1 MIPKNPN
8 WSPLPEK
15 NIVMKRKLIEIAFIE
30 LLLLIVIPAS
40 AQEQQA
46 HAVETAKARTEV
58 LRPAIWVPGTVIS
71 RHDSRI
77 AAEVAGKL
85 ISVAEVGE
93 RFRAGEV
100 LARINDREL
109 QLELRNTRS
118 QKLRLQSRFDY
129 LQRQLSRLSS
139 LARSNSAA
147 EAELDQ
153 LGAERDMLKQDME
166 TASVAIDRTLY
177 DIERTRIVAPFD
189 GVVVERMQ
197 QPGEYLSE
205 ASEVVRL
212 VNLDEL
218 EIRVQAP
225 LNVARHV
232 NAGDR
237 VEVRGAADSIH
248 TEVRTIVPVGDD
260 NSRMLQLRLY
270 LQDSDWIIGEAV
282 RIALSNG
289 QAVKTRTVP
298 RDALILREGDTY
310 LYIVDKDNRARR
322 VQVSSAGG
330 SGSYVAITGNVA
342 DGDTVIIRGG
352 ERLQDGALVK
362 VVNSEIAAQ

>member
-1 MIPKNPN
+1 M
-8 WSPLPEK
+8 PEK
-15 NIVMKRKLIEIAFIE
+15 NSIMNRKLLEIVFIE
-30 LLLLIVIPAS
+30 LLLLAVIPAN

-46 HAVETAKARTEV
+46 HAVETARARTE
-58 LRPAIWVPGTVIS
+58 LLSPTIWVPGTVIS
-71 RHDSRI
+71 RYDSRI

-93 RFRAGEV
+93 RFKNGET
-100 LARINDREL
+100 LARIKDREL

-118 QKLRLQSRFDY
+118 QKQRLQARFDY
-129 LQRQLSRLSS
+129 LQRQVTRLGR
-139 LARSNSAA
+139 LAKSNSAA

-153 LGAERDMLKQDME
+153 LVAERDMLRQDLE
-166 TASVAIDRTLY
+166 TASVAIERTLY

-212 VNLDEL
+212 VNIDAL

-232 NAGDR
+232 SAGDR
-237 VEVRGAADSIH
+237 VEVRGGEVSIH
-248 TEVRTIVPVGDD
+248 TEVRTIVPVGED

-270 LQDSDWIIGEAV
+270 LKESDWIIGEAV
-282 RIALSNG
+282 RIALSN
-289 QAVKTRTVP
+289 ARPVKSRTVP
-298 RDALILREGDTY
+298 RDALILRDGKTY
-310 LYIVDKDNRARR
+310 LFIVDQNNLARR
-322 VQVSSAGG
+322 VEVTSGGG
-330 SGSYVAITGNVA
+330 SGSYVSIKGDVR

-352 ERLQDGALVK
+352 ERLHDGATVK
-362 VVNSEIAAQ
+362 VIQSDVAAQ